1 MSGSVKAIDKA
12 SVHRITSGQV
22 IVDLCS
28 AVKELVENALDA
40 GATSLEVRSC
50 KLFNKAIYRFMQ
62 VLIAS
67 FLGSGAAQGAWVRA
81 D

>member
-40 GATSLEVRSC
+40 GATSVEVSSMC
-50 KLFNKAIYRFMQ
+50 HLLKSTFQQ
-62 VLIAS
+62 VLHRRI
-67 FLGSGAAQGAWVRA
+67 
-81 D
+81 